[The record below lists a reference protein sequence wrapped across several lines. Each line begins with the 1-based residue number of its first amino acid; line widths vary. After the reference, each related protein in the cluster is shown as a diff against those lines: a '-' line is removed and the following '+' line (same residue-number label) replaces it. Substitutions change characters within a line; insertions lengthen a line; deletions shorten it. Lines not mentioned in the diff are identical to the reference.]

1 MKKILNEWRK
11 FVNETKP
18 KHPPKIN
25 PNNPHDRAKTSF
37 VQTTTEGPLE
47 LIRYLLSQYM
57 LPVSSYDVGHEPN
70 YRAILYHI
78 SKLDQRTK
86 SQVFNDLGILLYIYD
101 RPMGSVLNV
110 AGMDID
116 SSLFVDIFND
126 RKSVRIMDKLMFIMQ
141 ELNLSP
147 ASLGQRPSPSEIE
160 RVFKFYIMP
169 KNFEARFG
177 QEPEQDTDRF
187 SRQKS
192 ISYDQLM
199 QMNRALRQK
208 NKRNK

>member
-1 MKKILNEWRK
+1 
-11 FVNETKP
+11 
-18 KHPPKIN
+18 
-25 PNNPHDRAKTSF
+25 
-37 VQTTTEGPLE
+37 
-47 LIRYLLSQYM
+47 
-57 LPVSSYDVGHEPN
+57 
-70 YRAILYHI
+70 
-78 SKLDQRTK
+78 
-86 SQVFNDLGILLYIYD
+86 
-101 RPMGSVLNV
+101 MGSVLNV